1 MKISASI
8 YSSTKK
14 SLEDSIRELDE
25 LNIDMIHV
33 DFNDKKSDGKTVFA
47 DIKNIK
53 TLTSKAID
61 LHIISDTP
69 SNYFQYIKELN
80 IEYVTFQHENITEKL
95 SIPKISNTKF
105 GIAVISET
113 PVQII
118 EEYNKI
124 DFIRAMFV

>member
-8 YSSTKK
+8 YSSTNK

-25 LNIDMIHV
+25 LSIDMIHV

-61 LHIISDTP
+61 LHIISETP
-69 SNYFQYIKELN
+69 SNYFQYIEELN
-80 IEYVTFQHENITEKL
+80 IEYVTFQHENSLYIAPL
-95 SIPKISNTKF
+95 SHPSL
-105 GIAVISET
+105 
-113 PVQII
+113 
-118 EEYNKI
+118 Y
-124 DFIRAMFV
+124 

>member
-47 DIKNIK
+47 DIKKIK
-53 TLTSKAID
+53 TLTSKDIAV
-61 LHIISDTP
+61 
-69 SNYFQYIKELN
+69 F
-80 IEYVTFQHENITEKL
+80 L
-95 SIPKISNTKF
+95 SILVSFKGSNI
-105 GIAVISET
+105 GSG
-113 PVQII
+113 II
-118 EEYNKI
+118 ECSLSSIIFALLIKI
-124 DFIRAMFV
+124 VKFVVGFCSCINISGPGAEKIQ